1 MQRALF
7 WTVICCVLR
16 LWAAATAHAQ
26 ERTVFAYTD
35 NQGKKGCFVHL
46 QGADWIELTGTG
58 DKFSFK
64 EIMRAPGRIELFDQS
79 REGVGVLLF
88 AGKSEW
94 RTTKETHGEWAPL
107 WPGSW
112 TTAVDL
118 RPEFKKLGLAP
129 QRQGDRGTCSVFVTK
144 SALEYAYSRHLGKS
158 VRLSVEYL
166 NWAANQVTGQR
177 SDGQFF
183 RDLLAG
189 YEKLGVCHAAE
200 MPYTAKYNP
209 KLTPSSEARQ
219 DAKKLSA
226 VAGKTIRSHWIR
238 PLMKK
243 QGLTEAH
250 MHEIK
255 GVLARGWPV
264 ATGSDHSR
272 LLVGFRDDA
281 KKDGGGVFLDMD
293 SATGNYEEV
302 TYQFIK
308 EKVDDVYWIEGVVK
322 NVPGPK

>member
-1 MQRALF
+1 MRRKLF
-7 WTVICCVLR
+7 WMVVYGVLC
-16 LWAAATAHAQ
+16 LWDAVPARAQ
-26 ERTVFAYTD
+26 EWTVFAYTD
-35 NQGKKGCFVHL
+35 NQNRKGCFVHL
-46 QGADWIELTGTG
+46 QGKDWVELTGTG
-58 DKFSFK
+58 DRFSFK
-64 EIMRAPGRIELFDQS
+64 EVVRGPGRIELFDQS
-79 REGVGVLLF
+79 RDGVGVLLY

-94 RTTKETHGEWAPL
+94 RTTKETQGKWAPL
-107 WPGSW
+107 WPGGW

-129 QRQGDRGTCSVFVTK
+129 ERQGDRGTCSVFVTK
-144 SALEYAYSRHLGKS
+144 SALEYAYSRHLGKT
-158 VRLSVEYL
+158 VKLSVEYL
-166 NWAANQVTGQR
+166 NWAANQMTGQH

-183 RDLLAG
+183 RDALAG
-189 YEKLGVCHAAE
+189 YDKLGICYAAD
-200 MPYTAKYNP
+200 MPYTAKYNS
-209 KLTPSSEARQ
+209 KLAPSNEARQ
-219 DAKKLSA
+219 DAKKLKA
-226 VAGKTIRSHWIR
+226 VSGKTIQPHWIR
-238 PLMKK
+238 PLMMK
-243 QGLTEAH
+243 QGLTQAH

-281 KKDGGGVFLDMD
+281 KQDGGGVFFDMD

-322 NVPGPK
+322 KN